1 MIKGDILIKYSDK
14 YFDAKSSVYNKNL
27 SELSAGLMM
36 ISHNRKEMREFFEDN
51 GFECRFV
58 NYHSTKKPSYSV
70 GFAIGWKRSKKKGDI
85 CIISV
90 RGTVKG
96 EWYSNFDLF
105 ERNNSECSKHMGF
118 FGAADDVID
127 ECDRL
132 FSQKKNVHFLVT
144 GHSRGGAVANI
155 VSYILSK
162 DKNYTKKEL
171 VFGIT
176 LASPNVTE
184 ATDTQ
189 INNIFNFVNK
199 DDIITLIP
207 LNVEDSSW
215 RYRRYGET
223 ITMDIYSGDKRLNK
237 RILKYYHRL
246 TGENFVPIEEG
257 DTDDVIDSV
266 LSLSPTPY
274 DYYTK
279 KSPAFL
285 KKKVSMYD
293 YFRQGILKILSGNSP
308 LSGGV
313 FLHQTKRGAYAS
325 VTEYLMKYASGEVN
339 RDSPTAKGIECNH
352 CRELYYSFVK
362 AYNKHIH

>member
-1 MIKGDILIKYSDK
+1 MIKYSDK
-14 YFDAKSSVYNKNL
+14 YFDAKSSVYNKSL
-27 SELSAGLMM
+27 SELSARLML
-36 ISHNRKEMREFFEDN
+36 ISHNKREMREFFEDN

-70 GFAIGWKRSKKKGDI
+70 GFAIGWKKSKKMGDI
-85 CIISV
+85 CIISI

-105 ERNNSECSKHMGF
+105 ERNNSEFDKHMGF
-118 FGAADDVID
+118 FGAAEDVID

-132 FSQKKNVHFLVT
+132 FSERNNVHFLVT

-155 VSYILSK
+155 VSYVLSEEK
-162 DKNYTKKEL
+162 EYTKKDL

-176 LASPNVTE
+176 LASPNVSKSIDTE
-184 ATDTQ
+184 M
-189 INNIFNFVNK
+189 NNIYNFVNK

-207 LNVEDSSW
+207 LNVHNSPW
-215 RYRRYGET
+215 AYKRYGET
-223 ITMDIYSGDKRLNK
+223 ILMDINSGNKRLNK
-237 RILKYYHRL
+237 LIIKYYQRI
-246 TGENFVPIEEG
+246 TGEEFVPIEEG
-257 DTDDVIDSV
+257 DTDDVIESV
-266 LSLSPTPY
+266 LTLSPAPS
-274 DYYTK
+274 DYYSR
-279 KSPAFL
+279 KSHAFL

-313 FLHQTKRGAYAS
+313 FLHQTKRGAYS
-325 VTEYLMKYASGEVN
+325 TVTEYLMKYASGEIN
-339 RDSPTAKGIECNH
+339 CDSPYAKGIECNH

-362 AYNKHIH
+362 AYNKHTY